1 MFIFIG
7 QLQAGSPRRFY
18 STDGLG
24 GTGNHSLLSAQKV
37 ITEKIMGKM
46 VLSEARLAIIKE
58 TGRKTLEDLAAHG
71 GITNGEEIRAQFKAS
86 LREAT
91 GEKIRN
97 DFYGN
102 AWGPRPYFIWAPR
115 DSAYPKI
122 RLDFDM
128 DKKTVKLRSPR
139 MGGVLCE
146 ENIENFA
153 SVLVFANEF
162 LLNYEK
168 IDKALL
174 SSDPMH

>member
-18 STDGLG
+18 STDATG
-24 GTGNHSLLSAQKV
+24 GARGNRLFSAKKE
-37 ITEKIMGKM
+37 IIEKIADKK

-58 TGRKTLEDLAAHG
+58 TSRKTLEDLAAQG
-71 GITNGEEIRAQFKAS
+71 GITNGEEIRAQFKSS

-97 DFYGN
+97 DFYGD
-102 AWGPRPYFIWAPR
+102 AWGPRPFFIWAPR

-122 RLDFDM
+122 RLDFDL

-146 ENIENFA
+146 ENIENLA

-162 LLNYEK
+162 LLNYKK
-168 IDKALL
+168 IDGMLL